1 MADETPPPYH
11 VVFDEDRYCV
21 RADNDQQ
28 VLACG
33 DERSA
38 QHYVSLLNNAYRR
51 GYRAGYRDA
60 KRPHD

>member
-1 MADETPPPYH
+1 MADENPLPYR
-11 VVFDEDRYCV
+11 VVVEDDRYCV

-28 VLACG
+28 ILACG

-38 QHYVSLLNNAYRR
+38 QHYVSLLNKAYQR

-60 KRPHD
+60 RRSHD